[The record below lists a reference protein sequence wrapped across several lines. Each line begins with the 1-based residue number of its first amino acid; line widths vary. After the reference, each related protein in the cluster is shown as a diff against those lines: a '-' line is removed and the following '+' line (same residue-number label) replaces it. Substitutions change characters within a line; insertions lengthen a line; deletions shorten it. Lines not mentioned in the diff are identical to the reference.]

1 VALAVTLGALFL
13 GVAGLGYAIHAVPS
27 DQASVIAQIGHAV
40 AGSGPAYSLF
50 ILVQIS
56 SAVILILAAN
66 TSFNGFPML
75 AAIMAR
81 DGYLPHQFV
90 HRGSRLAYSNGI
102 VVIGVLAL
110 ALIVLF
116 DGSTHA
122 LIPLFAIGVF
132 LCFTLSQAGMVR
144 HWLTA
149 RGPRWRL
156 KLAINGLGAVTTAI
170 VTAVVV
176 IIKLPEGAWLVV
188 VIVPVLIVL
197 FTRVHT
203 HYAQVA
209 REIDML
215 TPDTPLRS
223 QDIKHTVLVPIAG
236 LNRPALQTLAY
247 ARSITTHVIAIYIAN
262 GEEDRA
268 HMRATWDA
276 WDDGAQIPLTIID
289 SPYRTIVGPLLAY
302 IDEVDAQDPFD
313 TLTVVLPEFV
323 PEHWWDNVLHNQT
336 ALRIKGALLFR
347 PGTVVTSVPYH
358 PRRRRAAR

>member
-1 VALAVTLGALFL
+1 
-13 GVAGLGYAIHAVPS
+13 
-27 DQASVIAQIGHAV
+27 
-40 AGSGPAYSLF
+40 
-50 ILVQIS
+50 
-56 SAVILILAAN
+56 VILILAAN

-149 RGPRWRL
+149 RGPRWRRL

-209 REIDML
+209 RE
-215 TPDTPLRS
+215 TPHPAGVAGYQAHGARAHRWLEPAGPAD
-223 QDIKHTVLVPIAG
+223 AG
-236 LNRPALQTLAY
+236 LRALDHH
-247 ARSITTHVIAIYIAN
+247 ARH
-262 GEEDRA
+262 R
-268 HMRATWDA
+268 H
-276 WDDGAQIPLTIID
+276 
-289 SPYRTIVGPLLAY
+289 
-302 IDEVDAQDPFD
+302 
-313 TLTVVLPEFV
+313 
-323 PEHWWDNVLHNQT
+323 LH
-336 ALRIKGALLFR
+336 R
-347 PGTVVTSVPYH
+347 
-358 PRRRRAAR
+358 